1 MILWKE
7 EYCLGIESI
16 DQQHLQLV
24 EIANRIYQLLKNELI
39 EDKYDAIVAIIEE
52 LKDYT
57 VYHFK
62 AEEEYM
68 MSIGY
73 KKILSQ
79 KVAHNDFLEKM
90 ASIDMDKIDNGHNE
104 YLMGMLDFVCEW
116 LVEHIVKED
125 KLISQS

>member
-7 EYCLGIESI
+7 EYCVGVEFI
-16 DQQHLQLV
+16 DEQHKELV
-24 EIANRIYQLLKNELI
+24 VIANKIYELLKNDLI
-39 EDKYDAIVAIIEE
+39 ADKYDSIIAIIDE

-68 MSIGY
+68 KSIGY
-73 KKILSQ
+73 KKLLSQ

-90 ASIDMDKIDNGHNE
+90 QSIDMDKIDNGHNE
-104 YLMGMLDFVCEW
+104 YLIEMLDFVCEW
-116 LVEHIVKED
+116 LVQHIVKED
-125 KLISQS
+125 KLITAQ

>member
-7 EYCLGIESI
+7 EYCLGVESI

-39 EDKYDAIVAIIEE
+39 EDKYDAIVAIIDE

-57 VYHFK
+57 IYHFK

-73 KKILSQ
+73 KKLLSQ
-79 KVAHNDFLEKM
+79 KVAHNDFLDKM
-90 ASIDMDKIDNGHNE
+90 ASIDMNKIDNGHNE
-104 YLMGMLDFVCEW
+104 YLMEILDFVCEW
-116 LVEHIVKED
+116 LIGHIVKED
-125 KLISQS
+125 KLITQA